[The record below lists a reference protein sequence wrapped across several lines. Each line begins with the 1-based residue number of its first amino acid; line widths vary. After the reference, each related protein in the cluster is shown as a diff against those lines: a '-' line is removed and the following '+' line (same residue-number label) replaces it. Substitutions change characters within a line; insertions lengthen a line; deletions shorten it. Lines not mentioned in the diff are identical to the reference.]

1 MDPLKLT
8 HVSLA
13 LASLT
18 GFLARGVLRLRAS
31 PRLQARWLRILPHVL
46 DSLLLATGIALAVR
60 IGQYP
65 FVSPWLTAKLTALV
79 LYILL
84 GMVVMRHA
92 RGRLGQG
99 VALGA
104 AVLVFAYMLGVAAT
118 RQAGLGIL

>member
-8 HVSLA
+8 HISLA

-92 RGRLGQG
+92 RSRLGQG